1 MAFNIQKHFLLFFSS
16 VTIIIFSAC
25 SSTKNLSSST
35 TTSRP
40 RFING
45 VEINATTSVAKHTT
59 RTTEISPIQPDAPA
73 KNITAS
79 SLQMKYAAMLN
90 TTPSQLQNADLLQE
104 IDDWFGVPYRYG
116 GTTKDGVDCSAFS
129 QTVMQDV
136 YSQTVPRTAQEQFDN
151 RSAID
156 KTELQEGDLVFF
168 HTSGRK
174 NDITHVG
181 VYLANNKFIHAST
194 SNGISISD
202 LDDPYWKPRYRGAGH
217 HQ

>member
-1 MAFNIQKHFLLFFSS
+1 MAFDIQKQFPLFFGSI
-16 VTIIIFSAC
+16 VIIIFSAC
-25 SSTKNLSSST
+25 SSTKKLSST
-35 TTSRP
+35 TGSRS

-45 VEINATTSVAKHTT
+45 VEINATTSTAKHTT
-59 RTTEISPIQPDAPA
+59 RTTEIPSIKEDATP
-73 KNITAS
+73 KNIAAS
-79 SLQMKYAAMLN
+79 SLQMKYAVMLN
-90 TTPSQLQNADLLQE
+90 TAPSQLQNADLLQE
-104 IDDWFGVPYRYG
+104 IDDWYGVPYRYG
-116 GTTKDGVDCSAFS
+116 GTTKDGIDCSAFS

-151 RSAID
+151 RDAID

-174 NDITHVG
+174 SDITHVG

-202 LDDPYWKPRYRGAGH
+202 LDDPYWKPRYRGAGR